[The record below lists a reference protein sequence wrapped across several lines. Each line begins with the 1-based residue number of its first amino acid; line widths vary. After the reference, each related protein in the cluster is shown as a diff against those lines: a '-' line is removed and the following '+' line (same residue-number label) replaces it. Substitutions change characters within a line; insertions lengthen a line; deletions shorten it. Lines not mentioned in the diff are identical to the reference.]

1 MTVADARSGRYG
13 GEAEIA
19 RRERAALAFRLGRTN
34 NEPGEQ
40 HARDRS
46 CCTLY
51 CNDGFAAYRRR
62 RKASLPGSRGRDG
75 GRQQKLVRVLSQA
88 RRRELQLYELQSMLP
103 NGAGARRLL
112 PTQSVSGHGVRD
124 RLHLVVRWSTALE
137 PQRSVPHSV
146 T

>member
-1 MTVADARSGRYG
+1 LICPIWRVGTSINLRHGYALFDERASVGESRYIVNCGRRSPTRAQAGTG
-13 GEAEIA
+13 IEAEIA
-19 RRERAALAFRLGRTN
+19 RRERAGLAFRLGRTN

-88 RRRELQLYELQSMLP
+88 RGRELQLHELQSML
-103 NGAGARRLL
+103 
-112 PTQSVSGHGVRD
+112 
-124 RLHLVVRWSTALE
+124 
-137 PQRSVPHSV
+137 
-146 T
+146 